1 MAHKSDRLI
10 SLFFLILIILVPFV
24 LTLFVTLLLSFN
36 PVYHE
41 FMVER
46 HSVVENKSSLDK
58 EVLEF
63 LAGGDTLPDMTVDEK
78 SHMYEVRRV
87 FRSFQFLFFFFFLVS
102 SVLFIFL
109 YRLHKKKF
117 LSSFFLYAGVS
128 TIMFQLILLVCG
140 LFFSFSFDLFH
151 RILFRGVWQFPADQL
166 LVSLYPYDF
175 FRETFFIIILV
186 NLIIGGIFLKRP
198 GV

>member
-1 MAHKSDRLI
+1 MAHKPDRLI
-10 SLFFLILIILVPFV
+10 SLFFLILVILVPFV

-36 PVYHE
+36 PLYHE
-41 FMVER
+41 FMIER
-46 HSVVENKSSLDK
+46 HSVVENKTSLDR
-58 EVLEF
+58 EIIEF
-63 LAGGDTLPDMTVDEK
+63 LAGGETLPDMTVEEK
-78 SHMYEVRRV
+78 THMYEVRRV
-87 FRSFQFLFFFFFLVS
+87 FRSFQFLFFLFFLVS

-128 TIMFQLILLVCG
+128 TILLQVMLLVCW
-140 LFFSFSFDLFH
+140 LFFSFSFDFFH
-151 RILFRGVWQFPADQL
+151 RILFKGVWQFPADQL

-175 FRETFFIIILV
+175 FRETFFIIILI
-186 NLIIGGIFLKRP
+186 NLAIGGIFLKRP